1 MTRRKMKVSDLPPE
15 SIGSLRT
22 MDDADAAFKR
32 IFSTR
37 QPATIKDIPPRGWA
51 KMRWFADKI
60 FFKEA
65 TL

>member
-15 SIGSLRT
+15 SIGSVSTL
-22 MDDADAAFKR
+22 DEADMIFKR

-37 QPATIKDIPPRGWA
+37 PPATIKDIPPRGWA
-51 KMRWFADKI
+51 RVKWFTDRV
-60 FFKEA
+60 FFREA